1 MRQFLNNQPSPQPSP
16 ASGRGSELNN
26 SPLPQGEGKGE
37 GVYCKFIV
45 SLSLVILLAM
55 FFSPQSFANQSEGNA
70 HEVLGG
76 IPVQQGGRV
85 KPFESFA
92 KEIVLYMTGKT
103 HFQKMEPTELVWRW
117 IAAPDIWSAKAILP
131 VSNPELRKDF
141 SADLENNRIAPSL
154 VLADLNF
161 TARTGEVRAKQDRK
175 EKLNEYEKAMI
186 ELGSRARLFQ
196 AIGRGEMPGF
206 IPHPDDPQAGW
217 VPLEGLASDHG
228 ISILETMY
236 PAANVKEA
244 SNSLSFLLG
253 RLRDEK
259 IEMAGVSASF
269 FANALTKLLESRDI
283 IIDRTL
289 IHYELFY
296 LKFRPFHTAWAIYLG
311 SLLIWLTLR
320 NKKRANKIAFSF
332 FTAAFAVHTL
342 GFVLRCL
349 IAGRPPVTN
358 MYESVIWVSWSVVL
372 FSLILFAFYRSYL
385 IPMIAA
391 SVSIL
396 ALLISEN
403 LPAVLDQSISPL
415 VPVLRSNFWLTVHV
429 LTITLGYGA
438 FLLNWGVAHVVVFH
452 YAFKKKNNKTLDELI
467 TFLYRSLQ
475 IGLIL
480 LAAGT
485 ILGGVWANYSWGRF
499 WGWDPKETWALIALL
514 AYLAVMHGRTAGWL
528 DSFATAFWCAV
539 CFLTV
544 IMAWYGVNFVL
555 AAGLH
560 SYGFGGGG
568 VGYVSAVVAADVA
581 FLLLLRSRYHKVR
594 S

>member
-1 MRQFLNNQPSPQPSP
+1 MRKVIAITTL
-16 ASGRGSELNN
+16 
-26 SPLPQGEGKGE
+26 
-37 GVYCKFIV
+37 FISALTV
-45 SLSLVILLAM
+45 
-55 FFSPQSFANQSEGNA
+55 FSPQSFANQAEGNA
-70 HEVLGG
+70 REVLGG

-92 KEIVLYMTGKT
+92 REIVLYMTGKA
-103 HFQKMEPTELVWRW
+103 HFQRMEPAELVWRW

-131 VSNPELRKDF
+131 ISNPGLRKEF
-141 SADLENNRIAPSL
+141 SADLENNRIAPNL

-161 TARTGEVRAKQDRK
+161 KARAGEAKAKQDRK
-175 EKLNEYEKAMI
+175 EKLTEYEKAAI
-186 ELGSRARLFQ
+186 ELYHRAQLFQ
-196 AIGRGEMPGF
+196 AIGQGEMPGF
-206 IPHPDDPQAGW
+206 IPHPDDPQTGW

-236 PAANVKEA
+236 PATNVKEA
-244 SNSLSFLLG
+244 SNSLSFLLS

-269 FANALTKLLESRDI
+269 FANALTKLLGSRDI

-289 IHYELFY
+289 IYYELFY

-311 SLLIWLTLR
+311 SLLLWLTLR

-358 MYESVIWVSWSVVL
+358 MYESVIWVSWGVVF
-372 FSLILFAFYRSYL
+372 FSLILFLFYRSYL

-415 VPVLRSNFWLTVHV
+415 VPVLRSNFWLTIHV

-438 FLLNWGVAHVVVFH
+438 FLLNWGVAHAVL
-452 YAFKKKNNKTLDELI
+452 YQYSNKKKNPKTLDELV

-475 IGLIL
+475 IGIIL

-528 DSFATAFWCAV
+528 DSFATAFWCAI

-568 VGYVSAVVAADVA
+568 VEYVSAVVALDVA
-581 FLLLLRSRYHKVR
+581 LLLFLNNRYRKLSASKH
-594 S
+594 

>member
-1 MRQFLNNQPSPQPSP
+1 MRKNKIQSLRD
-16 ASGRGSELNN
+16 A
-26 SPLPQGEGKGE
+26 K
-37 GVYCKFIV
+37 IV
-45 SLSLVILLAM
+45 IPVNAGIYNPDPRSKYAGMTLSRLTIAILLSSM
-55 FFSPQSFANQSEGNA
+55 LFLPQSFANQPEGDA
-70 HEVLGG
+70 REVLGA

-92 KEIVLYMTGKT
+92 KEIALYMTGKT

-117 IAAPDIWSAKAILP
+117 VAAPDIWNAKAILP

-161 TARTGEVRAKQDRK
+161 TAKAGAARAKQERK
-175 EKLNEYEKAMI
+175 EKLNDYEKSII
-186 ELGSRARLFQ
+186 ELESRARLFQ

-206 IPHPDDPQAGW
+206 IPHPDEPQSGW

-236 PAANVKEA
+236 PGANVKET
-244 SNSLSFLLG
+244 SNSLSFLLS
-253 RLRDEK
+253 RLREEN
-259 IEMAGVSASF
+259 IEMAGVSAAF

-289 IHYELFY
+289 INYELFY

-311 SLLIWLTLR
+311 SLLLWLTLR
-320 NKKRANKIAFSF
+320 NKKRSNKIAFSF
-332 FTAAFAVHTL
+332 FTAAFAIHTL

-358 MYESVIWVSWSVVL
+358 MYESVIWVSWGVVF
-372 FSLILFAFYRSYL
+372 FSIILFLFYRSYL
-385 IPMIAA
+385 IPMVAA

-415 VPVLRSNFWLTVHV
+415 VPVLRSNFWLTIHV

-438 FLLNWGVAHVVVFH
+438 FLLNWGVAHAVVYQ
-452 YAFKKKNNKTLDELI
+452 YASKKKSNKTLDELI

-475 IGLIL
+475 IGIIL

-528 DSFATAFWCAV
+528 DSFQTALWCAL

-568 VGYVSAVVAADVA
+568 LHYVAIVVLIDVA
-581 FLLLLRSRYHKVR
+581 FLLFMRQKYSGRTKHQAD
-594 S
+594 